1 MKNINFL
8 AFTLFRYQIS
18 MLIAASD
25 ISKTIILES
34 KSEKGYVPFKFM
46 FRRTFSR
53 LCLGFLA
60 RQALTLPMP
69 SITQRI
75 LALTL
80 FVSSLIFVTT
90 VRADVR
96 LPAVLSSHLVL
107 QQKSTVRLW
116 GWAYEG
122 ETVLVETSWGE
133 HAQTVA
139 NSRGQWEVLIK
150 TPAAHPLN
158 EGLHPE
164 HITFTVPKENAVQIQ
179 DLLIGEVWLCS
190 GQSNMCMML
199 GPDYPAGNNNWY
211 GEKFWIQAGSAI
223 PRPGLRIFNVEK
235 TTRTELQDDCK
246 AVLPDHVILPKNPD
260 GLMPEPRTGWQSYTP
275 DTAAYFSAVAYYFGA
290 ALQEKL
296 NVPVGLVVSAV
307 GGSQIEAWI
316 SLPTI
321 RTVAGHAD
329 AASKVHRMGTAALFN
344 GMIAPLAPYTFR
356 GVIWYQ
362 GESNSDTTARATA
375 YRPLLETL
383 IRDWRRAFDQPE
395 LPFFIVQLAGWGPPS
410 STPADS
416 NPALVR
422 EAQAEVANHI
432 PGCQLAVTIDLG
444 ANTIHPP
451 NKRDVGLR
459 LAAQTL
465 DKTYGVPTVS
475 SGPAF
480 ERLENEGRALR
491 LHFTHTEGGLVA
503 RDGALKH
510 FALAGADGHFVW
522 AQAVIDGDTVLVS
535 TPEVPVPTQVRYA
548 WATQPDGCNLYN
560 GAGLPAAP
568 FHAD

>member
-1 MKNINFL
+1 MIRNF
-8 AFTLFRYQIS
+8 S
-18 MLIAASD
+18 H
-25 ISKTIILES
+25 
-34 KSEKGYVPFKFM
+34 V
-46 FRRTFSR
+46 
-53 LCLGFLA
+53 LG
-60 RQALTLPMP
+60 
-69 SITQRI
+69 
-75 LALTL
+75 L
-80 FVSSLIFVTT
+80 FVSTLLLITSAK
-90 VRADVR
+90 ADVR
-96 LPAVLSSHLVL
+96 LPAVLSSNLVL

-133 HAQTVA
+133 HAKATA
-139 NSRGQWEVLIK
+139 DKRGQWQVLIK
-150 TPAAHPLN
+150 TPAARPLN
-158 EGLHPE
+158 EGLRPE

-179 DLLIGEVWLCS
+179 NLLIGEVWLCS

-199 GPDYPAGNNNWY
+199 GPDYPKGNNDWY
-211 GEKFWIQAGSAI
+211 GDTFWTQAGPPA
-223 PRPGLRIFNVEK
+223 PRPGLRVFNVEK
-235 TTRTELQDDCK
+235 TTRAEPQDDCK
-246 AVLPDHVILPKNPD
+246 GVLPDHVILPKNPD
-260 GLMPEPRTGWQSYTP
+260 GLMPEPRAGWQSYTP
-275 DTAAYFSAVAYYFGA
+275 ETAPYISAVAYYFGA

-316 SLPTI
+316 SLPSL

-329 AASKVHRMGTAALFN
+329 ATSKVHRMGTAALFN
-344 GMIAPLAPYTFR
+344 GMIAPLAPFTFR

-375 YRPLLETL
+375 YGPLLETL
-383 IRDWRRAFDQPE
+383 VRDWRQAFDQPD
-395 LPFFIVQLAGWGPPS
+395 LPFKIVQLAGWGKPS
-410 STPADS
+410 ATPADS

-422 EAQAEVANHI
+422 EAQAEVARRI
-432 PGCQLAVTIDLG
+432 PGCQLAVAIDLG

-459 LAAQTL
+459 LAAQAL

-475 SGPAF
+475 SGPVF
-480 ERLENEGRALR
+480 ERLETEGRALR

-510 FALAGADGHFVW
+510 FALAGADGQFVW

-535 TPEVPVPTQVRYA
+535 SPEVPAPTQVRYA
-548 WATQPDGCNLYN
+548 WATQPAGCNLYN

-568 FHAD
+568 FRAQSR

>member
-1 MKNINFL
+1 M
-8 AFTLFRYQIS
+8 Q
-18 MLIAASD
+18 
-25 ISKTIILES
+25 
-34 KSEKGYVPFKFM
+34 
-46 FRRTFSR
+46 RT
-53 LCLGFLA
+53 
-60 RQALTLPMP
+60 LTLVF
-69 SITQRI
+69 
-75 LALTL
+75 ALLLLT
-80 FVSSLIFVTT
+80 S

-107 QQKSTVRLW
+107 QQKSVVRLW

-133 HAQTVA
+133 QAQAVA

-150 TPAAHPLN
+150 TPAAHPLS

-190 GQSNMCMML
+190 GQSNMVMML

-211 GEKFWIQAGSAI
+211 GEKFWVQAGPPA

-235 TTRTELQDDCK
+235 TTLAEPQDDCK

-260 GLMPEPRTGWQSYTP
+260 GLTPEQRIGWQSYSL
-275 DTAAYFSAVAYYFGA
+275 DTAPYFSAVAYYFGA

-316 SLPTI
+316 SLPAL

-329 AASKVHRMGTAALFN
+329 DASKVHRMGTAALFN
-344 GMIAPLAPYTFR
+344 GMIAPLAPFTFR
-356 GVIWYQ
+356 GVTWYQ
-362 GESNSDTTARATA
+362 GESNADTTARATA
-375 YRPLLETL
+375 YGPLLEAL
-383 IRDWRRAFDQPE
+383 IKDWRQAFDQPA
-395 LPFFIVQLAGWGPPS
+395 LPFEIVQLAGWGKPS
-410 STPADS
+410 ATPADS

-422 EAQAEVANHI
+422 EAQADVARRI
-432 PGCQLAVTIDLG
+432 PGCQLAVAIDLG
-444 ANTIHPP
+444 AITIHPP

-459 LAAQTL
+459 LAAQAL

-475 SGPAF
+475 SGPVF
-480 ERLENEGRALR
+480 GRLVSEGRALR

-522 AQAVIDGDTVLVS
+522 AQAVIDGDTVVVS
-535 TPEVPVPTQVRYA
+535 SPEVLDPTQVRYA
-548 WATQPDGCNLYN
+548 WATQPEGCNLYN

-568 FHAD
+568 FRAQSR